1 MFIFQLEVVIDNSK
15 EASKG
20 DFLRDFTIEAAV
32 YDTGS
37 LPISDGEVDLLSADA
52 CHLKFCPPRAGTLGF
67 HGYMLA
73 GKLKL
78 PKLWTAE
85 HVRFSPFYKLLIIMS
100 LQLAYYWHVKTNFE
114 LKFSFIFNC
123 FCVNILN

>member
-1 MFIFQLEVVIDNSK
+1 MFIIQLEVVIDNSK
-15 EASKG
+15 EVSKG
-20 DFLRDFTIEAAV
+20 DFLKDFTIEAAV

-37 LPISDGEVDLLSADA
+37 LPISDGQVDLLSADV
-52 CHLKFCPPRAGTLGF
+52 CHLKFCPPPAGTLGF

-85 HVRFSPFYKLLIIMS
+85 NVSILTF
-100 LQLAYYWHVKTNFE
+100 
-114 LKFSFIFNC
+114 FINYS
-123 FCVNILN
+123 